1 MTKKY
6 NLDKEDTTEILGK
19 TLYRIV
25 ALVDIGE
32 RIKAGNKGGYIESE
46 KNLSQEGSS
55 WVFDDAI
62 VYDNA
67 KVYENARVSGKAC
80 VYDNACVRGNA
91 QIYDT
96 AKINGNARVYGRA
109 CIHGN
114 ARVCDNARV
123 YEDAEV
129 SDDVC
134 VYGNAQ
140 VFGNGSVQDD
150 VRVYGDATVCEDA
163 WISGNVNVGGNA
175 ELCGSARISR
185 RDDYFCV
192 QSFGSAGRTTTFFR
206 GHYGWRVVCGC
217 FYGTIEGFR
226 QKVKE
231 THGDTP
237 IAQEY
242 LMVAD
247 LMELRAKRRKQ

>member
-6 NLDKEDTTEILGK
+6 KLDKEDTTEILGK

-46 KNLSQEGSS
+46 KNLSQEENS

-67 KVYENARVSGKAC
+67 KVYGNARVSGKAC
-80 VYDNACVRGNA
+80 V
-91 QIYDT
+91 
-96 AKINGNARVYGRA
+96 
-109 CIHGN
+109 
-114 ARVCDNARV
+114 CDNAQV
-123 YEDAEV
+123 YEEAEV

-140 VFGNGSVQDD
+140 VFGNSSVQDD
-150 VRVYGDATVCEDA
+150 VRVCGDATVCEDA

-175 ELCGSARISR
+175 ELCGNARISR

-231 THGDTP
+231 THGDSL

-242 LMVAD
+242 MLIAD
-247 LMELRAKRRKQ
+247 LMEKRTLRFP